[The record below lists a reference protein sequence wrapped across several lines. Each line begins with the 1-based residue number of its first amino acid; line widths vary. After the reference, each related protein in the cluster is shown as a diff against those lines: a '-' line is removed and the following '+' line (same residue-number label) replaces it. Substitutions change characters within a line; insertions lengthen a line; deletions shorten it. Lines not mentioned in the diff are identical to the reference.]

1 MTDSTPHDTYQDPI
15 DPIQLREILGD
26 DLYGE
31 ITRSVVF
38 VEFVAER
45 MKELGFDV
53 PDDVPFHL
61 SLDYHLVLLRLC
73 IEEYMKK
80 GWTLPKPEE
89 SNIPLRES
97 MV

>member
-1 MTDSTPHDTYQDPI
+1 MARSTPRITSPEPTDPAE
-15 DPIQLREILGD
+15 LRKLMGD
-26 DLYGE
+26 ELYGE
-31 ITRSVVF
+31 FTRSVVF
-38 VEFVAER
+38 VEFVVER

-73 IEEYMKK
+73 IEEYMKR

-97 MV
+97 MI